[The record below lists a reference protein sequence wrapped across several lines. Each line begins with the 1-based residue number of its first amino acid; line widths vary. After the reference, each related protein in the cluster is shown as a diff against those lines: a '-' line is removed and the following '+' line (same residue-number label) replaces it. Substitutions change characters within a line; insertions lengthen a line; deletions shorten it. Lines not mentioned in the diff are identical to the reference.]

1 VLGGKNSG
9 TTVVCVSYSSSKE
22 TGARGGCDPHE
33 EREKTALGRTGDV
46 RTQLTPVLCY
56 YPVVCMLHQYC
67 ISASLSF
74 SLLPVVGVVES

>member
-1 VLGGKNSG
+1 VVLPW
-9 TTVVCVSYSSSKE
+9 CVSAIVVARRRE
-22 TGARGGCDPHE
+22 GRGGCDPHE

-67 ISASLSF
+67 ISASLSL
-74 SLLPVVGVVES
+74 SLLPVVWCGRELVSR